1 MGIASRCSACA
12 SRSTRPRSEERGRRG
27 ERWEPGGGS
36 IAVAVSERSRANP
49 EVERTHALAALL
61 REHEAEPE
69 LLVLSGPVNLRYI
82 TGFTGSNGLALIAAA
97 ASGPKLFLTD
107 FRYETQ
113 SAAQVP
119 ELFERQIYKISLV
132 EALAGELSPRE
143 ESTDEKGAEEE
154 VEPPRTNLAELFA
167 GGGRLGFEEGAMT
180 VKQHAR
186 LGELLGEGWE
196 LVPCGGLVEE
206 LREVKQPA
214 ELRRIRAAC
223 ELADAALR
231 EVLEAGLAGRSER
244 EVAIELELKM
254 RRLGAVG
261 PSFPSIVAAG
271 PHAALPHAEPGGEP
285 IPRDTLVTIDWGAL
299 LDGYCSDC
307 TRTYATGERL
317 PEGAREVYDLVL
329 AAQLAGLAAVRPG
342 PNGKEIDAVA
352 RETIEQ
358 AGHGEHFGH
367 GLGHGVGLEVHEAP
381 RLSRTA
387 GEQPLRAGSVV
398 TVEPGIYVPGRY
410 GVRIEDLVA
419 VADNGPLVLTGLAK
433 ELTVIS

>member
-1 MGIASRCSACA
+1 MGTALPCSACA
-12 SRSTRPRSEERGRRG
+12 PRSTGQQLEQ
-27 ERWEPGGGS
+27 PGGRS
-36 IAVAVSERSRANP
+36 IAVAVSERSGANP

-61 REHEAEPE
+61 REHEAEPD
-69 LLVLSGPVNLRYI
+69 LLVLTNTVNLRYI
-82 TGFTGSNGLALIAAA
+82 TGFTGTNALALIAAA
-97 ASGPKLFLTD
+97 ERGPKLFLTD

-119 ELFERQIYKISLV
+119 ELFERQIYKIDLI

-143 ESTDEKGAEEE
+143 ASAKEGSEEEEE
-154 VEPPRTNLAELFA
+154 VEPPRTNLAELYA

-180 VKQHAR
+180 VKQHER
-186 LGELLGEGWE
+186 LRELLGEEWE
-196 LVPCGGLVEE
+196 LVPCGGLVEK

-214 ELRRIRAAC
+214 ELQRIRAAC

-231 EVLEAGLAGRSER
+231 EVLEAGLTGRSER

-271 PHAALPHAEPGGEP
+271 PHAALPHAEPREEP

-307 TRTYATGERL
+307 TRTYATGEHL
-317 PEGAREVYDLVL
+317 PAGAREVYELVL

-352 RETIEQ
+352 RAVIEQ
-358 AGHGEHFGH
+358 AGHSERFGH

-387 GEQPLRAGSVV
+387 GEQPLRAGSIV
-398 TVEPGIYVPGRY
+398 TVEPGIYIPDRY

-419 VADNGPLVLTGLAK
+419 VTDNGPLVLTGLAK
-433 ELTVIS
+433 ELTVVS